1 MTSEWAKSLARVLV
15 AHRSEQHW
23 GSERAIGFGRTDQVR
38 PAFDAI
44 ALIYELL
51 DAHDDTARL
60 VREAA
65 DTPLWDVH
73 LEYLR
78 RLQRAGREVL
88 AELASTDATR

>member
-15 AHRSEQHW
+15 ARRSEQQC
-23 GSERAIGFGRTDQVR
+23 GSERFARSGRVDHAR
-38 PAFDAI
+38 GAFDAI

-88 AELASTDATR
+88 AGLASTGVTR